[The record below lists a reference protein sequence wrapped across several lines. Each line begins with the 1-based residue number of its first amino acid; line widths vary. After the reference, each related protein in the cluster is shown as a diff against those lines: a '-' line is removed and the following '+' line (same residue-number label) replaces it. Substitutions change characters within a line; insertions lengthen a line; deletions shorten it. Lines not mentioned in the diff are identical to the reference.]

1 MRWFKKKGTQE
12 VSETEEQKPTSPR
25 NPDNVFLF
33 RMLAVAYILY
43 TVYKTITMYTAGG
56 EDAPKL
62 WMLCISTVVL
72 GGGAIALGII
82 SYSAWKKAKAQQQAE
97 AEAAL
102 EDEDWEDEED
112 GDE

>member
-1 MRWFKKKGTQE
+1 MSWFKKKDPQ
-12 VSETEEQKPTSPR
+12 TSPEAEDNTPAPAR

-43 TVYKTITMYTAGG
+43 IVYKTISMYVAGG

-62 WMLCISTVVL
+62 WMLCLSTVLL
-72 GGGAIALGII
+72 GGGAIFLGII
-82 SYSAWKKAKAQQQAE
+82 SYRTWKKQKAQQQAE

-102 EDEDWEDEED
+102 EDEDWEEE
-112 GDE
+112 EEEL